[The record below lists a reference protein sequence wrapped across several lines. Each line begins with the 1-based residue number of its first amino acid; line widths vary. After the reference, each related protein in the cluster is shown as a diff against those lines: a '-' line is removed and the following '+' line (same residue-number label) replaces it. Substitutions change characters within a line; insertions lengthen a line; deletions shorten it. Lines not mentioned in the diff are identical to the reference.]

1 LANVNNNLN
10 KLAEGVTAVKFTIVG
25 DGFVKNKI
33 YEEVLQE
40 YFPGAQFNG
49 FEAPWPVQPFLD
61 QKGEIKEYSGEPE
74 DLIPLVA
81 ETEVLVV
88 DAGPVTEAVLAAA
101 PNLKAVSCTR
111 GGPVNVNIPACTK
124 RGIPVFNSPGR
135 NFSAVVEFTLGLTLA
150 HLKNITIGHHAL
162 KQGKWRGDL
171 YLYEKVGP
179 ELPDIIVGVVGYGH
193 IGREVAR
200 VFSMLGSEVLVYDP
214 YVAAESV
221 KRDGHRKV
229 ELDQLLQEADVVSL
243 HARLTPETRK
253 MIGEREFALM
263 KPTAYFINTARGGLV
278 DYEALYRAL
287 AGSKIKGAALDV
299 YDPEPLPPDHPL
311 LALENVTMTP
321 HIGGA
326 SKTTVYRGV
335 RMVAED
341 LKAYFSGQQV
351 KYCVNAEV
359 LPNNQ

>member
-1 LANVNNNLN
+1 M
-10 KLAEGVTAVKFTIVG
+10 TVKFTIVG
-25 DGFVKNKI
+25 DGFVKNEI
-33 YEEVLQE
+33 YQEVLAE
-40 YFPGAQFNG
+40 YFPDAQFNG
-49 FEAPWPVQPFLD
+49 FEAPWPVEPFLNE
-61 QKGEIKEYSGEPE
+61 GEEIKEYSGAPE

-81 ETEVLVV
+81 DTDVLVV

-101 PNLKAVSCTR
+101 PRLKAVACTR

-150 HLKNITIGHHAL
+150 HLKNITIGHHHL

-179 ELPDIIVGVVGYGH
+179 ELPDIVLGVIGYGH

-200 VFSMLGSEVLVYDP
+200 VFAMLGSEVLVSDP
-214 YVAAESV
+214 YVATEV
-221 KRDGHRKV
+221 IERDGHRKV

-243 HARLTPETRK
+243 HARLTPETEK

-263 KPTAYFINTARGGLV
+263 KPSACFVNTARGDLV

-287 AGSKIKGAALDV
+287 AEGKIKGAALDV
-299 YDPEPLPPDHPL
+299 YDPEPLPLDHPL
-311 LALENVTMTP
+311 LALENVTITP

-326 SKTTVYRGV
+326 SQTTVYRGV
-335 RMVAED
+335 RTVAED
-341 LKAYFSGQQV
+341 LKAYFSGQPV
-351 KYCVNAEV
+351 KYCINAEV
-359 LPNNQ
+359 LTRKK

>member
-1 LANVNNNLN
+1 
-10 KLAEGVTAVKFTIVG
+10 VKFTIVG
-25 DGFVKNKI
+25 DGFVKNEI
-33 YEEVLQE
+33 YREVLKE
-40 YFPGAQFNG
+40 YFPDAQFNG
-49 FEAPWPVQPFLD
+49 FEAPWPVEPFVD
-61 QKGEIKEYSGEPE
+61 QGEEIKEYSGRPE

-88 DAGPVTEAVLAAA
+88 DAAPVTEAVLAAA
-101 PNLKAVSCTR
+101 PRLKAVACTR
-111 GGPVNVNIPACTK
+111 GGPVNVNVPACTK

-135 NFSAVVEFTLGLTLA
+135 NFSAVVEFTLGLVLA
-150 HLKNITIGHHAL
+150 HLKNITIGHHDL

-179 ELPDIIVGVVGYGH
+179 ELPDIVLGVIGYGH

-200 VFSMLGSEVLVYDP
+200 VFALLGSEVLVSDP
-214 YVAAESV
+214 YVAAEV
-221 KRDGHRKV
+221 IERDGHRKV
-229 ELDQLLQEADVVSL
+229 ELEQLLREADVVSL
-243 HARLTPETRK
+243 HARLTPETEK
-253 MIGEREFALM
+253 MIGEGEFSLM

-287 AGSKIKGAALDV
+287 AQGRIKGAALDV

-311 LALENVTMTP
+311 LALENVTLTP

-335 RMVAED
+335 RTVAEE
-341 LKAYFSGQQV
+341 LKAYFSGQPV
-351 KYCVNAEV
+351 KHCINKEV
-359 LPNNQ
+359 LAKNK